1 MSVAWGPEYVLT
13 LTCPDK
19 PGIVDAMS
27 SLLVAAHDGA
37 QVLVIP
43 ANSAGSPLSRLMEL
57 QAVRK
62 DLTLFRALLPECYVV
77 FVNRVGTEG
86 ELVVWGGS
94 HVVNPRGR
102 MVAGAPL
109 YTEQLV
115 TVDLDLAKVGR
126 HRREEPLLENPRLDL
141 LLQEL
146 GRLTTNR
153 QEAGVHRGDGLL
165 VA

>member
-27 SLLVAAHDGA
+27 SLLAAVHDGA

-43 ANSAGSPLSRLMEL
+43 ASSAGSPFSRPMEL
-57 QAVRK
+57 QAVGK
-62 DLTLFRALLPECYVV
+62 DIALFRAVLPECYVV
-77 FVNRVGTEG
+77 VVNRVGTEG
-86 ELVVWGGS
+86 ELAFWGGS
-94 HVVNPRGR
+94 HVVDPRGR

-109 YTEQLV
+109 PTEQLV
-115 TVDLDLAKVGR
+115 TVDLDLAEVAR
-126 HRREEPLLENPRLDL
+126 RRREVPRLENPRLDL

-146 GRLTTNR
+146 GLPDD
-153 QEAGVHRGDGLL
+153 ELARGGCSP
-165 VA
+165 

>member
-19 PGIVDAMS
+19 PRIVYAMS
-27 SLLVAAHDGA
+27 SFLVAVHDGA
-37 QVLVIP
+37 QVLVI
-43 ANSAGSPLSRLMEL
+43 AASSAHGPVSRLMKF

-62 DLTLFRALLPECYVV
+62 DITLFRALLPECYVLV
-77 FVNRVGTEG
+77 VNRVGTEG
-86 ELVVWGGS
+86 ELVFWGGS
-94 HVVNPRGR
+94 HVVNPRGH

-115 TVDLDLAKVGR
+115 TVDLDLAEVTRR
-126 HRREEPLLENPRLDL
+126 HLAVHLLENPRLDL
-141 LLQEL
+141 LLQEP
-146 GRLTTNR
+146 GRLTTNW
-153 QEAGVHRGDGLL
+153 QEAGVHRDGLF

>member
-1 MSVAWGPEYVLT
+1 
-13 LTCPDK
+13 
-19 PGIVDAMS
+19 
-27 SLLVAAHDGA
+27 
-37 QVLVIP
+37 
-43 ANSAGSPLSRLMEL
+43 
-57 QAVRK
+57 
-62 DLTLFRALLPECYVV
+62 
-77 FVNRVGTEG
+77 
-86 ELVVWGGS
+86 
-94 HVVNPRGR
+94 